1 MGDVDQEQP
10 EKNDSADESE
20 DEGEVLEYSPCGRW
34 QKRREE
40 VEQRDV
46 PGIDYAFLAMDTEE
60 GVEVVW
66 NEVQFSENRNLK
78 AQEDKIRQ
86 VFDNLIQLDHPNIV
100 KFHKYWTD
108 TKDGKSRVIF
118 ITEYMSSGSLSQ
130 FMKKTRKNNKTFNLK
145 AWKRWCT
152 QILSALSYLHSCNPP
167 ITHGNLACDT
177 IFIQHNGLIKIGSE
191 YGAVCYVTGEIRET
205 KVAPD
210 AMHHVKTYRKDIK
223 NMHCIAPEYA
233 DITSADQSDKKEVKV
248 EFYKYHLCCPG
259 VLALDCFFNTYPGAF
274 GPPIDIYSFGICALE
289 IAALGFQ
296 GNGGESSV
304 HVTEE
309 NIKRT
314 LESLENPLQRDFISQ
329 CIIKDPAD
337 RPNARELLFH
347 AILFEVHSLR
357 LLAAHTFVKS
367 LSILPENLTDEAFI
381 KRIDPNTVFAEIRC
395 KEPVQWKRSQVP
407 NLELEKFLEDVR
419 NGIYPLTA
427 FTMQDPPTKTRPV
440 TPEVDNPQKSEDQ
453 NSLDVE
459 NRLVTSSLCN
469 VRKGDS
475 SKYHITLN
483 LKMDDK
489 MNRNLTADFSKDDNA
504 EKLAQELVHYGFIN
518 KNDEEL
524 IAKLINDQLMTI
536 LQKKNI
542 PVEGS

>member
-1 MGDVDQEQP
+1 MLNKRWKYKNFNMGDVDQEQP

-177 IFIQHNGLIKIGSE
+177 IFIQHNGLIKIGS
-191 YGAVCYVTGEIRET
+191 
-205 KVAPD
+205 VAPD

-233 DITSADQSDKKEVKV
+233 D
-248 EFYKYHLCCPG
+248 
-259 VLALDCFFNTYPGAF
+259 PGAF

-347 AILFEVHSLR
+347 AILFEVHSLK

-381 KRIDPNTVFAEIRC
+381 KRIDPNTVFAEIWC

-459 NRLVTSSLCN
+459 NRLVTSSSCN
-469 VRKGDS
+469 VRKDDS
-475 SKYHITLN
+475 SKYHITLM

-489 MNRNLTADFSKDDNA
+489 MNRQLTADFSKDDNA
-504 EKLAQELVHYGFIN
+504 DILAQELVHYGFIN
-518 KNDEEL
+518 KSDEEL
-524 IAKLINDQLMTI
+524 IAKLINDQLMTV
-536 LQKKNI
+536 LQKTNI

>member
-1 MGDVDQEQP
+1 MADTDQEKP
-10 EKNDSADESE
+10 EKPDSDGESE

-177 IFIQHNGLIKIGSE
+177 IFIQHNGLIKIGS
-191 YGAVCYVTGEIRET
+191 
-205 KVAPD
+205 VAPD

-233 DITSADQSDKKEVKV
+233 D
-248 EFYKYHLCCPG
+248 
-259 VLALDCFFNTYPGAF
+259 PGAF

-309 NIKRT
+309 NIRRT
-314 LESLENPLQRDFISQ
+314 LESLENKRQRDFMYQ
-329 CIIKDPAD
+329 CIKKEPEL

-347 AILFEVHSLR
+347 PILFEVHSLK

-381 KRIDPNTVFAEIRC
+381 KRINPNTVFAEINC
-395 KEPVQWKRSQVP
+395 QEPVQWKRSQVP

-427 FTMQDPPTKTRPV
+427 FTMPDPPTKPRPK
-440 TPEVDNPQKSEDQ
+440 TPEVDNQQKLEDQ
-453 NSLDVE
+453 DSTDVE
-459 NRLVTSSLCN
+459 SRMVTSSLCN
-469 VRKGDS
+469 IKKDDS
-475 SKYHITLN
+475 SKYHITLQ

-489 MNRNLTADFSKDDNA
+489 MNRQLTADFTKDDNA
-504 EKLAQELVHYGFIN
+504 ENLAQELVHYGFIN
-518 KNDEEL
+518 KNDQKL
-524 IAKLINDQLMTI
+524 IAKLISDQIMTVI
-536 LQKKNI
+536 QKTHI

>member
-1 MGDVDQEQP
+1 MGDVDQEKP
-10 EKNDSADESE
+10 AEKTDSADESE

-177 IFIQHNGLIKIGSE
+177 IFIQHNGLIKIGS
-191 YGAVCYVTGEIRET
+191 
-205 KVAPD
+205 VAPD

-233 DITSADQSDKKEVKV
+233 DITITDQSD
-248 EFYKYHLCCPG
+248 
-259 VLALDCFFNTYPGAF
+259 PGAF

-314 LESLENPLQRDFISQ
+314 LESLENPRQRDFISQ
-329 CIIKDPAD
+329 CIQKDPSM
-337 RPNARELLFH
+337 RPKARELLFH
-347 AILFEVHSLR
+347 AILFEVHSLK
-357 LLAAHTFVKS
+357 LLAAHTFVNS

-381 KRIDPNTVFAEIRC
+381 KRSNPNSVFAEIQL
-395 KEPVQWKRSQVP
+395 KEPLQWKRSQVP

-427 FTMQDPPTKTRPV
+427 FTMPDPPNKPRPQ
-440 TPEVDNPQKSEDQ
+440 TPEVDVKTSEDQ
-453 NSLDVE
+453 NDSDVE
-459 NRLVTSSLCN
+459 SRLVTSSACTIK
-469 VRKGDS
+469 RDDS
-475 SKYHITLN
+475 FKYHITLQ

-489 MNRNLTADFSKDDNA
+489 MNRQLTADFTKDDNA
-504 EKLAQELVHYGFIN
+504 ESLAQELVHYGFIN
-518 KNDEEL
+518 KDDQES
-524 IAKLINDQLMTI
+524 IAKLINDQMMVVVT
-536 LQKKNI
+536 KSHV
-542 PVEGS
+542 PMEGS